1 MESKGRFCTAQLFHL
16 IRASAVRIRKAA
28 RPTTSTY
35 EADLGRI
42 LASLLV
48 GALSVRSATDV
59 AIILG
64 SAAELQMYP
73 DDELFDWSNEVL
85 EREDL
90 HLRGIYWTVRHR
102 CSRGSTQAR
111 RFSVPEEALQGIE
124 TPVRWADQIAGN
136 LATIAAKTKS
146 STDRAVR

>member
-1 MESKGRFCTAQLFHL
+1 MEANGKLCTTQLFHL
-16 IRASAVRIRKAA
+16 IRASAIRIRKAA
-28 RPTTSTY
+28 GPTASAY
-35 EADLGRI
+35 ESELGRI

-59 AIILG
+59 AVILG

-73 DDELFDWSNEVL
+73 DDGLFDWSNEVL

-102 CSRGSTQAR
+102 CNRGNAQAK
-111 RFSVPEEALQGIE
+111 RFSMPEHTRQGLEA
-124 TPVRWADQIAGN
+124 PVRWADKLVGN
-136 LATIAAKTKS
+136 AAAIAA
-146 STDRAVR
+146 